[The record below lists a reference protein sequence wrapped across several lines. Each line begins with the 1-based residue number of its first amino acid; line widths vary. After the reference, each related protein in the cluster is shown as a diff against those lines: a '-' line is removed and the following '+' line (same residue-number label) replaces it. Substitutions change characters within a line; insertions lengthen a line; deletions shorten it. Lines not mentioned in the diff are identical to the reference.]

1 MVSREGNG
9 GSGFER
15 RREGR
20 NTGAE
25 QCDHSIAGQWF
36 PSSLETRL
44 NYSSHLKRYTRSLL
58 SRAKCMTL
66 STYTLQLQ
74 HRRQRSPVFYH
85 WSDSRHA
92 ASGPKSA
99 ETGAGHRWKSPL
111 QRPTWCGAP
120 ECAAAAS
127 PTDPTSAAYSR
138 KSRRHRGGHLR
149 TAPP

>member
-25 QCDHSIAGQWF
+25 QCDHSIAGEWF

-58 SRAKCMTL
+58 SRAKMYDL
-66 STYTLQLQ
+66 V
-74 HRRQRSPVFYH
+74 PVH
-85 WSDSRHA
+85 SSIA
-92 ASGPKSA
+92 ASQTKVASVLPLVRFQIRSVRSQEP
-99 ETGAGHRWKSPL
+99 ETARWPSPE
-111 QRPTWCGAP
+111 R
-120 ECAAAAS
+120 AAAVT
-127 PTDPTSAAYSR
+127 P
-138 KSRRHRGGHLR
+138 LE
-149 TAPP
+149 